1 MSESLAQRPGRPPG
15 TSRRAV
21 SRTALEMFAERG
33 FEETTVDDIA
43 EALGVSRRTLFRYFA
58 S

>member
-1 MSESLAQRPGRPPG
+1 VSVGQRPGRPPG
-15 TSRRAV
+15 TSRGAV
-21 SRTALEMFAERG
+21 TRTALEMFAERG

-43 EALGVSRRTLFRYFA
+43 DALGVSRRTLFRYFA